1 MFELILSDCLT
12 SRPVTDAL
20 KKNYRRGTRHLVIVP
35 DRFTLSYE
43 RAILRELSLKGTFD
57 IEVASFSRLADNAME
72 SEGTGC
78 LDSLSE
84 VMLLRKV
91 IERNRDKLKCFA
103 GSAARAGF
111 CSEMYAVLSQVR
123 ASGVSLAAL
132 KEAAVKLKGKTA
144 LKTEDIVLLYGE
156 YMAALGGM
164 EDNQSK
170 LEVLLERVKEGS
182 WRDAHV
188 YISDFTGFTAVEEDI
203 VSALAQNS
211 LSLTMC
217 LPADRSAPNAGIYP
231 LGTLARLT
239 QAAKEA
245 GIKTEV
251 RECRLLKGD
260 LAVLGANLFGYGGKK
275 FTSDGSVFL
284 FGSPTAESEIRWVAR
299 QIKGAVTD
307 KGRRYR
313 DFAVVCCDRTEYVG
327 VVDKVFADFGI
338 PVYFDSK
345 SPLAATAGARLLQS
359 GINAVLYGKNRRDV
373 LEFVKCPLTGVAAD
387 DADAFE
393 NYILHAGADRSAF
406 DRPFEIELED
416 MAQAESVRAR
426 LMRLLA
432 PLAVFGRTRAAAEEY
447 SKAVTDFFNG
457 CDFVKN
463 NAALVSRLQ
472 ESDPAQAM
480 VNDQSVAELA
490 SIVTAAE
497 EVFGEDKISPKVY
510 AEVLSSAI
518 EARQVSTVPL
528 SLDCVYVGQVG
539 ESRYENCKYMFV
551 VGASLGKLPAE
562 SADTG
567 LLSDSD
573 CAEWGR
579 FDAPVHPN
587 ARERGLRY
595 KLSALMTLLKSE
607 KKLYVSYCTSDKAGN
622 KTQPSAAMNEIASLL
637 GLKINFF
644 REMPEAIVS
653 RAALARYLGGA
664 GNAKGALISF
674 VGLKRD
680 NIDVLSREDLNALY
694 SYVSEKFGA
703 EYVRNLT
710 EGKRL
715 PFDGGDLSAEVFSGG
730 HASASAL
737 ERYAACPFLYFM
749 DYVIKAK
756 EREEARLNARDT
768 GTLLHAVLEKF
779 FGDNKQSE
787 SWEEGLREKVRS
799 AFDEMLNGE
808 EFSYLKSLPGMRSEL
823 DRLFERAVFIID
835 SLTEKMKAGSFR
847 PDATEVRFGFEDGG
861 IPAVTVS
868 AAGRTIK
875 LRGVIDRVDRW
886 GDHVLVVDYKSKKA
900 SSLDFSPIKVAKGE
914 RIQTFLYLIA
924 LLASDK
930 KLKPAGVFYLPLGND
945 YVSGKDAEGR
955 YRYTG
960 FVSSEPEVAK
970 ALDPG
975 GTGALYPCKKTA
987 KGLKATK
994 GGTLLSEKGFYK
1006 YCEYVLKSISRSLE
1020 EMKDG
1025 FIMPSP
1031 ASENI
1036 CKYCAFKNVCA
1047 SAGENVREEKYEDP
1061 HIAGEAEDGV
1071 E

>member
-1 MFELILSDCLT
+1 MFNVILTDCLT
-12 SRPVTDAL
+12 SRPLTEEL
-20 KKNYRRGTRHLVIVP
+20 SKNYRRGTRHLVIVP

-43 RAILRELSLKGTFD
+43 RAVLRELGLKGTFD
-57 IEVASFSRLADNAME
+57 IEVASFSRLADNALE
-72 SEGTGC
+72 RAGAGC

-91 IERNRDKLKCFA
+91 IERNRDRLKCF
-103 GSAARAGF
+103 SASSSRAGF
-111 CSEMYAVLSQVR
+111 CNEMYAVLSQIR
-123 ASGVSLAAL
+123 ASGVTYAAL
-132 KEAAVKLKGKTA
+132 QSALEKLKGKTA
-144 LKTEDIVLLYGE
+144 LKTADIALLYGE
-156 YMAALGGM
+156 YMAALGGL

-170 LEVLLERVKEGS
+170 LELLLGAVKKGE

-188 YISDFTGFTAVEEDI
+188 YVSDFTGFTAVEEDI
-203 VSALAQNS
+203 VRELTAHS
-211 LSLTMC
+211 LSLTLC
-217 LPADRSAPNAGIYP
+217 LPADRSAPNARIYP

-239 QAAKEA
+239 DAACEA

-251 RECRLLKGD
+251 REYRLLKGD

-275 FTSDGSVFL
+275 FTSNGNVVL
-284 FGSPTAESEIRWVAR
+284 FCTPTAESEIREVAR
-299 QIKGAVTD
+299 QIKGAVMR
-307 KGRRYR
+307 GRRYR

-338 PVYFDSK
+338 PVYFDAK

-373 LEFVKCPLTGVAAD
+373 LEFVKCPLTGVTAD
-387 DADAFE
+387 EADAFE
-393 NYILHAGADRSAF
+393 NYVLHAGADRSAF

-416 MAQAESVRAR
+416 MAQAEGVRAR
-426 LMRLLA
+426 LARLLA
-432 PLAVFGRTRAAAEEY
+432 PLAVFGRTRASAEEY

-457 CDFVKN
+457 CDFVRG
-463 NAALVSRLQ
+463 NAALTERLQ
-472 ESDPAQAM
+472 EDDPAQAM
-480 VNDQSVAELA
+480 VNDQSVAALA
-490 SIVTAAE
+490 SIVAAAE

-510 AEVLSSAI
+510 AEVINSAI
-518 EARQVSTVPL
+518 EARQISTVPL

-539 ESRYENCKYMFV
+539 ESRYENCRYMFV
-551 VGASLGKLPAE
+551 VGASIGKLPAE
-562 SADTG
+562 SADNG
-567 LLSDSD
+567 LLSDND
-573 CAEWGR
+573 CEEWDKC
-579 FDAPVHPN
+579 DAPVHPN
-587 ARERGLRY
+587 ARERGLSY
-595 KLSALMTLLKSE
+595 KLSALMTLLKPE
-607 KKLYVSYCTSDKAGN
+607 KCLYVSYSTSDKAGN
-622 KTQPSAAMNEIASLL
+622 RTQPSAAIKEIAELFGLEIHFSPDTPVAIYSL
-637 GLKINFF
+637 
-644 REMPEAIVS
+644 P
-653 RAALARYLGGA
+653 ALAQHLGGA
-664 GNAKGALISF
+664 GNAKAALISF
-674 VGLKRD
+674 AGLRRD
-680 NIDVLSREDLNALY
+680 NINVLTRHDFNALY

-710 EGKRL
+710 EGRQL
-715 PFDGGDLSAEVFSGG
+715 PFAGGDLSAEVFAGG
-730 HASASAL
+730 YASASAL

-823 DRLFERAVFIID
+823 ERLFERAVFIIG

-847 PDATEVRFGFEDGG
+847 PCATEVRFGFEDGG
-861 IPAVTVS
+861 IPAVTVQ
-868 AAGRTIK
+868 AAGRTVK

-886 GDHVLVVDYKSKKA
+886 GDHVLVIDYKSKKA

-924 LLASDK
+924 MLASDK

-960 FVSSEPEVAK
+960 FVSSEPEVAE
-970 ALDPG
+970 ALDPDG
-975 GTGALYPCKKTA
+975 AGALYPCKKTA
-987 KGLKATK
+987 KGLKAVE
-994 GGTLLSEKGFYK
+994 GGTLLSEAGFYK
-1006 YCEYVLKSISRSLE
+1006 YCDYVLKFIGRSLE
-1020 EMKDG
+1020 EMSAG
-1025 FIMPSP
+1025 FILPSP
-1031 ASENI
+1031 ASESM

-1047 SAGENVREEKYEDP
+1047 SAGENVRGEKYEDP
-1061 HIAGEAEDGV
+1061 QIAGETEDGV